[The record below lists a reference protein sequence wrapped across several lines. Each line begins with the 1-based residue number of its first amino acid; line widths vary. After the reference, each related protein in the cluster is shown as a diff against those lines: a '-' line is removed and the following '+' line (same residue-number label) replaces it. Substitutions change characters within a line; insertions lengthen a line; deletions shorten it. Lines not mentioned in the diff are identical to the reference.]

1 MPISEPSWWYGPGS
15 GWQTTLLSPIGTL
28 VGRIASRRIQNANPY
43 RSAVPVIC
51 VGNFTAGGSG
61 KTPLAL
67 FLARLVAE
75 EDREPWFLSR
85 GYGGSLEGP
94 ARVIADL
101 HTARDV
107 GDEPLLLAR
116 AAPTVVSRD
125 RRKGAEAIERMAS
138 KRAVI
143 IMDDGLQN
151 PALAKDLAIAL
162 VDAKRGVGNGLVI
175 PAGPLRAPLHV
186 QTALANLIVLTGGDD
201 ADRAGSV
208 AGQLKALSRAP
219 IISAQTRAEDD
230 NAKFRGRRVYAFAGI
245 ANPGRFFATL
255 SSLGADIIARRAFAD
270 HHMFSE
276 AEARELMEAAER
288 SNALLV
294 TTEKDIARLSGIVGA
309 RGALKERAETVSIRT
324 SLEGGDL
331 DVLRRLIREAIAR

>member
-15 GWQTTLLSPIGTL
+15 GWQTALLSPIGTL

-43 RSAVPVIC
+43 RSALPVIC

-67 FLARLVAE
+67 FLAKLVAE

-94 ARVIADL
+94 VRVIADL
-101 HTARDV
+101 HTAREV

-125 RRKGAEAIERMAS
+125 RRKGAEAIEGMAS

-175 PAGPLRAPLHV
+175 PAGPLRAPLDV
-186 QTALANLIVLTGGDD
+186 QTALANLIVLTGGD
-201 ADRAGSV
+201 AAGGRSV
-208 AGQLKALSRAP
+208 ANQLKALSRAP
-219 IISAQTRAEDD
+219 IISAETRAEDD
-230 NAKFRGRRVYAFAGI
+230 NAKFRGRRVFAFAGI
-245 ANPGRFFATL
+245 ANPDRFFATL
-255 SSLGADIIARRAFAD
+255 SSLGADIVARRAFAD

-276 AEARELMEAAER
+276 VEARELIEAAEHGG
-288 SNALLV
+288 AALV
-294 TTEKDIARLSGIVGA
+294 TTEKDIARLSGASGA
-309 RGALKERAETVSIRT
+309 RGALKERAETVLIRT

-331 DVLRRLIREAIAR
+331 DVMRRLIRDAIAR